1 MRLRITKWM
10 LGLAAGL
17 AVSAGAGAALAQCT
31 SGCQPPP
38 CTSCEPPPPPE
49 PPPCNGGG
57 NCGPGGGGNWNG
69 NINTNVNVN
78 VNLGA
83 SANANAGAGANANS
97 GARSYVNARAGG
109 FSGSFGGG
117 GGAAYVSVDQPY
129 PTTIQGLAVEGVIAQ
144 TVRTPYSA
152 FRSMMKRVVIQAVC
166 IDDRQVPHPASQV
179 RPDREVAEGF
189 EGELYRCLSGTW
201 LQATIADYN
210 GDVSFDH
217 GTTLTCRKH
226 EALWYGAGGKL
237 ECRPEKPERDCNERS
252 LLRRYGAGIKILTMY
267 REEEYTEYREEVV
280 ETTAVI
286 TSAITLDGGVGGRV
300 F

>member
-1 MRLRITKWM
+1 M
-10 LGLAAGL
+10 
-17 AVSAGAGAALAQCT
+17 
-31 SGCQPPP
+31 
-38 CTSCEPPPPPE
+38 
-49 PPPCNGGG
+49 
-57 NCGPGGGGNWNG
+57 
-69 NINTNVNVN
+69 NTNVNVN

-109 FSGSFGGG
+109 FSGSFGGGGG

-179 RPDREVAEGF
+179 RPDREIAEGF

-210 GDVSFDH
+210 GDISFDH

-226 EALWYGAGGKL
+226 EALWYGTGGKL

-267 REEEYTEYREEVV
+267 REEEYTEYREEQV
-280 ETTAVI
+280 E
-286 TSAITLDGGVGGRV
+286 SATVLTGVITLDGGVGGRV